1 MAPNVNL
8 NDPAV
13 QAHVFHLIT
22 QLGSNQPNAWGA
34 INQGGSQNLEHILTQ
49 ISQRPEIVANLPGL
63 LNSLAGQQA
72 QQQKLDPSA
81 VAQADGGPASYTA
94 QLYGGAGSGSVLPDY
109 MAVNNDL
116 SVGNLEPAQR
126 SDRREKL

>member
-13 QAHVFHLIT
+13 QAHVFHIIT
-22 QLGSNQPNAWGA
+22 QLGNNQTNAWGPA
-34 INQGGSQNLEHILTQ
+34 AQGGSQNLEHLLTQ

-72 QQQKLDPSA
+72 QQPKMDA
-81 VAQADGGPASYTA
+81 ATATQADTGPGSYTA
-94 QLYGGAGSGSVLPDY
+94 QLYGGAASG
-109 MAVNNDL
+109 
-116 SVGNLEPAQR
+116 
-126 SDRREKL
+126 